1 MATPAGKRPSTLEEA
16 LRELKGAL
24 HVATETEAAAELRL
38 AAAVK
43 LYEIER
49 LPAGAAAELAGLDK
63 FEFLQRVGEYE
74 VPVFR
79 QSPKEL
85 DEELRALRALRG

>member
-1 MATPAGKRPSTLEEA
+1 MAIPQKKRPTTLEEA

-24 HVATETEAAAELRL
+24 HVATEMEAAAELRL

-63 FEFLQRVGEYE
+63 FEFLQRVGEYG
-74 VPVFR
+74 VSAFR
-79 QSPKEL
+79 QSPQEL
-85 DEELRALRALRG
+85 DEELKILRTLRG